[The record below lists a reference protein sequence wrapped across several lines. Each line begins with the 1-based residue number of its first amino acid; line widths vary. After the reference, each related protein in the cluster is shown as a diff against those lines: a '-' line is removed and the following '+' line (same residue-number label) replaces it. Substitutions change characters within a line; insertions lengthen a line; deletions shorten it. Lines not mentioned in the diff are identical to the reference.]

1 MKLIYQKK
9 GDTMSKDVVLGVDL
23 GTSAVKVS
31 AVDRQGNI
39 VAQETYSYPLLQSAP
54 GYSEQNPQEW
64 VSGTTV
70 AIVRLILND
79 HLTAEQI
86 KGISFSGQMHGLVT
100 LDKANKV
107 IRPAILW
114 NDTRATKQVQEI
126 NNQLGDDFLQVTC
139 NRAQAGFTLPSL
151 LWLKE
156 NETENFAKIHKIVTP
171 KDYLRYRMTG
181 KLQMEIS
188 DAAGT
193 VALDVATGT
202 WSNLVQEAFGLSATM
217 FPEIIQ
223 SIDNVGPISDTYA
236 EFSGLSTKT
245 QVIGGAADNAAGA
258 VGAAILKPNMV
269 MSSIGTSGVVLKYED
284 NADIDYHGKVTF
296 FNHAIPHKYYS
307 MGVTLSAGYSLS
319 WFKKTFASD
328 LSFDEMVALAQEST
342 IGAHG
347 LIFTPYI
354 VGERGDGDIRGS
366 FIGVDGTQTRSDFVR
381 AVLEGIIYSFKDLF
395 AIYEN
400 TGSNFETVVAIGGG
414 AKSALWL
421 QIQADI
427 FNTRVVALKNEQGPG
442 MGAAIL
448 AAVGLGWFE
457 SVQDAANTFTSFD
470 KTYEPNP
477 ASVAK
482 YDEYYQIYKRIYTQ
496 TAALSHDL
504 LALRRK

>member
-1 MKLIYQKK
+1 M
-9 GDTMSKDVVLGVDL
+9 TKDVVLGVDL

-31 AVDRQGNI
+31 AVDRQGTI
-39 VAQETYSYPLLQSAP
+39 IAQEAYDYPLSQPAP
-54 GYSEQNPQEW
+54 GHSEQNPQEW

-100 LDKANKV
+100 LDKDNKV

-126 NNQLGDDFLQVTC
+126 TDTLGDAFLQATR
-139 NRAQAGFTLPSL
+139 NHAQAGFTLPSL

-156 NETENFAKIHKIVTP
+156 NEPENFSKINKIVTP

-193 VALDVATGT
+193 VMLDVATGT
-202 WSNLVQEAFGLSATM
+202 WSPLVQETFGLSETM

-223 SIDNVGPISDTYA
+223 SIDNVGQISAAYA
-236 EFSGLSTKT
+236 EFSGLSTQT

-258 VGAAILKPNMV
+258 VGSAILKSNMV

-284 NADIDYHGKVTF
+284 DADVDYHGKVAF
-296 FNHAIPHKYYS
+296 FNHAIPNKYYS
-307 MGVTLSAGYSLS
+307 MGVTLAAGYSLS
-319 WFKKTFASD
+319 WFKKTFAND
-328 LSFDEMVALAQEST
+328 ISFDEMVALAGESK
-342 IGAHG
+342 IGANG
-347 LIFTPYI
+347 LLFTPYI
-354 VGERGDGDIRGS
+354 VGERDDGDIRGS
-366 FIGVDGTQTRSDFVR
+366 FIGVDGTQTRADFVR
-381 AVLEGIIYSFKDLF
+381 SVLEGIIYSFKDLF
-395 AIYEN
+395 TIYEAA
-400 TGSNFETVVAIGGG
+400 GANFDTVVAIGGG

-427 FNTRVVALKNEQGPG
+427 FNTKVVSLKNEQGPG

-448 AAVGLGWFE
+448 AAVGLGWFD
-457 SVQDAANTFTSFD
+457 SVQDAANTFTNFG
-470 KTYEPNP
+470 KTYEPIAEN
-477 ASVAK
+477 VTK
-482 YDEYYQIYKRIYTQ
+482 YQDYYQLYKRIYAQ
-496 TAALSHDL
+496 TVDLSHDL
-504 LALRRK
+504 LALRRQ